1 MDGTKVNEEKRSG
14 IRSLAV
20 TMLGVGQM
28 RRRKFLVV
36 LGGAVAGPLA
46 ARAQQPTM
54 PVIGYLSTR
63 SLRTLRTLLL
73 LSARASTKS
82 ATQKATT

>member
-20 TMLGVGQM
+20 TMPGVGQM

-36 LGGAVAGPLA
+36 LGGAVAGP
-46 ARAQQPTM
+46 R
-54 PVIGYLSTR
+54 
-63 SLRTLRTLLL
+63 
-73 LSARASTKS
+73 RASAAASDASKFFRSDYPINAQIGVRLRGNRKTFAKRRE
-82 ATQKATT
+82 TGKE